1 MAKPKNYDPL
11 VVKLYHETDND
22 IREFLQEKD
31 ANTFITKEALRM
43 FIKHYRMM
51 EQMTIGQMAAQTT
64 SIDTPPPVTPEP
76 VQPVQAKPKSIT
88 DVFANRNQNNNII
101 GK

>member
-11 VVKLYHETDND
+11 VVKLYHESDDD

-51 EQMTIGQMAAQTT
+51 EQMTIGQMAAQTV
-64 SIDTPPPVTPEP
+64 SIDTPPPKPEP
-76 VQPVQAKPKSIT
+76 SEPRTVPSGIGEIFAKKRQQDNS
-88 DVFANRNQNNNII
+88 II

>member
-11 VVKLYHETDND
+11 VVKLYHETDDD

-51 EQMTIGQMAAQTT
+51 ENMSMGQMAAQTV
-64 SIDTPPPVTPEP
+64 SIDTPPPVPETP
-76 VQPVQAKPKSIT
+76 VQTKPKSIS
-88 DVFANRNQNNNII
+88 DVFKNRNQNSIVN
-101 GK
+101 K

>member
-11 VVKLYHETDND
+11 VVKLYHDTDDD

-51 EQMTIGQMAAQTT
+51 ENMSMGQMAAQTV
-64 SIDTPPPVTPEP
+64 SIDTPPPVT
-76 VQPVQAKPKSIT
+76 QAPIQQEKPSKIK
-88 DVFANRNQNNNII
+88 DVFANRHNIV